1 MGFSLQCG
9 DNGQAILFLKNTEGV
24 IFIFRYILG
33 AGADACPYFP
43 VTWWFYSRPANEL
56 IIDPT
61 MNISCTS
68 GSYSLKEWL
77 NNIPVTPA
85 ARTIFDQVKSFGKGF
100 IFRKCSLLALSY
112 SSEGSP
118 ALAVFRFHYL

>member
-1 MGFSLQCG
+1 MGFSLQCA
-9 DNGQAILFLKNTEGV
+9 DNGQAILFLKNTEWV

-33 AGADACPYFP
+33 AGAGACPYFP
-43 VTWWFYSRPANEL
+43 VTWWFYSPPANEL

-68 GSYSLKEWL
+68 GSYSIEGVAY

-85 ARTIFDQVKSFGKGF
+85 GAALLSESVLHLFSIFSFF
-100 IFRKCSLLALSY
+100 MFC
-112 SSEGSP
+112 
-118 ALAVFRFHYL
+118 